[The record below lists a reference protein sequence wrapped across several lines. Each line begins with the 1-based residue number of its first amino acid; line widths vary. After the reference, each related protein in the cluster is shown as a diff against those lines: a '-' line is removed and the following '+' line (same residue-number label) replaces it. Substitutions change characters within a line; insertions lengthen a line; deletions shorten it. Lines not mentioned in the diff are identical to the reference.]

1 MSPPPIRF
9 DWVVSVGNIITAS
22 VLLVT
27 ATIAYADLDRSV
39 VEHEKRIGA
48 IEILMGQTAS
58 KLAQQDVLAAETKAK
73 LGSLEDLMGEVRDEL
88 RTINRRTAP

>member
-1 MSPPPIRF
+1 MTNTIRF
-9 DWVVSVGNIITAS
+9 DWVISLGQVLTLITLITAA
-22 VLLVT
+22 VF
-27 ATIAYADLDRSV
+27 AYANLDRSV
-39 VEHEKRIGA
+39 TEHERRIGA

-73 LGSLEDLMGEVRDEL
+73 LGSLENLMGEVRDEL